1 MTRAISR
8 FGRFVM
14 RPQFKLARD
23 LGLLWVGQIG
33 TKGVAFL
40 AFAILARRL
49 LPHEYGAV
57 EYAMGLATLATLAI
71 DGGLG
76 SVGVRR
82 LTQGHQSA
90 EELVALIPAA
100 QLCIAAVMAPAMVL
114 FTWFYAHD
122 ADALKLTSLVA
133 LSLLIPP
140 WKQDWLFQAKGMM
153 TDVVL
158 AQCVRVLSFMLGCV
172 LLVHGDA
179 DVVRV
184 GFAEI
189 GSVALATGY
198 LMWRQHSRVAP
209 LRLRFALHKL
219 ADLLREGAAIGAGA
233 ICWALFQYA
242 PLLIL
247 AAMAGMTD
255 TAYFGAAHRLGVSL
269 VTFSWLYHFNLY
281 PVISRRVQGEPAAL
295 VRLTRMSIRATAW
308 GGIGLALALTLAAE
322 PLLRL
327 LFGSGFERAAAPFSI
342 LVWTFPLTLLSGHAR
357 WILIAAKRGNDMLIS
372 QIAGVAVAIPAAWLL
387 IGPAGLGPMGA
398 AAAMSLA
405 CLVVWAVSQVF
416 THIRG
421 HDVPVLPALP
431 AIATAGLIVF
441 AAHALA
447 LGPWVALGA
456 GMAVFLAV
464 AFAFDHH
471 LIDELSHLARG
482 EPPSALTTPTSQP
495 APEGARI

>member
-1 MTRAISR
+1 MTRSFVLI
-8 FGRFVM
+8 GRAM
-14 RPQFKLARD
+14 MHPRLKLARD

-33 TKGVAFL
+33 TKGIAFL

-49 LPHEYGAV
+49 LPEEYGAV

-90 EELVALIPAA
+90 EDLVALIPAA
-100 QLCIAAVMAPAMVL
+100 QLCLAMLIAPAMVL
-114 FTWFYAHD
+114 FTWVYTDD
-122 ADALKLTSLVA
+122 ANALKLTCLVA
-133 LSLLIPP
+133 LSLFIPP

-153 TDVVL
+153 THLVL
-158 AQCVRVLSFMLGCV
+158 AQTVRVSTFMLGCV
-172 LLVHGDA
+172 LMVRGDA

-189 GSVALATGY
+189 GSVVFATAY
-198 LMWRQHSRVAP
+198 LMTVQHRHVVP

-219 ADLLREGAAIGAGA
+219 MDLMREGAAIGLGA

-281 PVISRRVQGEPAAL
+281 PVISRRVQGDRTAL
-295 VRLTRMSIRATAW
+295 ASLTRMSVRVCAW
-308 GGIGLALALTLAAE
+308 GGIGLALALALAAE

-327 LFGSGFERAAAPFSI
+327 LFGRGFERAAEPFRI

-357 WILIAAKRGNDMLIS
+357 WILIAAKRGNDMLVS
-372 QIAGVAVAIPAAWLL
+372 QVAGVAAAIPAAWLL
-387 IGPAGLGPMGA
+387 IGPLDMGAVGA

-405 CLVVWAVSQVF
+405 CAVVWIVSQIY

-431 AIATAGLIVF
+431 AMLVATLMIA
-441 AAHALA
+441 AAHMLA
-447 LGPWVALGA
+447 LDPL
-456 GMAVFLAV
+456 MATTIGITLFLAA

-471 LIDELSHLARG
+471 LIAEVRLLIKGAAPR
-482 EPPSALTTPTSQP
+482 TTLHPHQP
-495 APEGARI
+495 APDGASH

>member
-1 MTRAISR
+1 MTRSFVHI
-8 FGRFVM
+8 GRFMM
-14 RPQFKLARD
+14 RPQLKLARD
-23 LGLLWVGQIG
+23 LGLLWVGQIL
-33 TKGVAFL
+33 TKGIAFL

-49 LPHEYGAV
+49 LPADYGAV
-57 EYAMGLATLATLAI
+57 EYAMGLAMLALLAI

-82 LTQGHQSA
+82 LTQGQQSA

-114 FTWFYAHD
+114 FTYFYAND
-122 ADALKLTSLVA
+122 ANALKLTSLVA
-133 LSLLIPP
+133 LSLFIPP

-153 TDVVL
+153 TEVVL
-158 AQCVRVLSFMLGCV
+158 AQCIRVTTFMLGCA
-172 LLVHGDA
+172 LLVHNNA
-179 DVVRV
+179 EVILV
-184 GFAEI
+184 GFVEI
-189 GSVALATGY
+189 ASVTMATAY
-198 LMWRQHSRVAP
+198 LMTMQHRKVAP
-209 LRLRFALHKL
+209 LRLRFAMHKL
-219 ADLLREGAAIGAGA
+219 VDLLREGAAIGAGA

-247 AAMAGMTD
+247 AAMVGMTE

-281 PVISRRVQGEPAAL
+281 PVISRRVAGNPGAL
-295 VRLTRMSIRATAW
+295 VKLTRMSIRATAW
-308 GGIGLALALTLAAE
+308 GGIGLALALTLCAE

-327 LFGSGFERAAAPFSI
+327 LFGPGFERAAGPFSI

-357 WILIAAKRGNDMLIS
+357 WILIAAKHGNDMLIS
-372 QIAGVAVAIPAAWLL
+372 QIAGVAAAIPAAWLL
-387 IGPAGLGPMGA
+387 IGPAGLGPLGA
-398 AAAMSLA
+398 ASAMSLA
-405 CLVVWAVSQVF
+405 CLVVWAVSQIY

-431 AIATAGLIVF
+431 AITAAALIVF

-447 LGPWVALGA
+447 LNPWVALGA
-456 GMAVFLAV
+456 GMAVFLVA

-471 LIDELSHLARG
+471 LIDELTHLAKG
-482 EPPSALTTPTSQP
+482 EPPTAFTAQTNQP
-495 APEGARI
+495 APEGAS